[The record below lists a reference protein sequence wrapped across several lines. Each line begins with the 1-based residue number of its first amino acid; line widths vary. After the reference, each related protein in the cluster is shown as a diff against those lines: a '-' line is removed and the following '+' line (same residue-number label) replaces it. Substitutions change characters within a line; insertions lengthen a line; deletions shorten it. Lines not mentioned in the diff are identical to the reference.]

1 MLSVERMDGQTV
13 GEQVK
18 QKKTGVDMEILR
30 KIKYEPARVAG
41 GYTDR
46 ILRVDLGTQEIAI
59 QEVPLDFKNKYVGGR
74 GYALILIWEGT
85 TRETRYDSPDNIL
98 VMAGGPLGND
108 PGFPGTGKF
117 IVGTI
122 SPLTDTFV
130 DSNVGGH
137 FAPLLKL
144 AGFDALA
151 VSGVSKEDVVI
162 LVDGDA
168 RSISIVAAPAY
179 DKEVDNGS
187 ISFGQRLL
195 KDVNGGQ
202 YGDSVAAVTVGKGAC
217 NARFGIV
224 NSLYFDSKRNR
235 IRSKQAGRGGTGTV
249 MRFKGLR
256 GIVACSSLSKANG
269 NNAVDREGARQAGS
283 QLKEVVSKSDPEQL
297 NLSAW
302 GTPVLSEYMDKF
314 HLFPINNYKYGQS
327 PESSKLFADVFLERY
342 FSKKMPDGC
351 YYGCNLAC
359 AKGAE
364 NVELTRGPQAGQK
377 VSIDGPEYET
387 VGAVSCMGIFDPHF
401 VMEYNWYCDEY
412 GLDTISTGV
421 TIAFFMECF
430 ERGFLSARDVGY
442 ELTFGNIEAVDRL
455 LHEMASGEG
464 FGKVAGQGVARSK
477 KWVAER
483 YAVRHGTSERTAMT
497 ELSKFGMEA
506 KGLEFSMYVSKESLA
521 QQGGYG
527 FALKGPQ
534 HDEAWLIF
542 LDQVRKE
549 LPTFEHKANALKW
562 FPLIRTWFNAVGLCK
577 LPWID
582 VRHPESANTD
592 QPAKNLPTL
601 AYYVNYLNST
611 TGGNKNLQDIL
622 DDSER
627 LYILQ
632 KLVNLRQG
640 KGTRASDQ
648 IPLRAMGPAYLD
660 EYQSRAEYYDEWL
673 QEQIGDDKI
682 PVGLEQRHRL
692 LVEKRMQVYQQL
704 CDIVYKEKGFT
715 SEGIPRREAVKRLG
729 LLDEQA
735 RELLD
740 EFGV

>member
-1 MLSVERMDGQTV
+1 VN
-13 GEQVK
+13 
-18 QKKTGVDMEILR
+18 ILR
-30 KIKYEPARVAG
+30 QIKYEPAKVVG
-41 GYTDR
+41 GYTNR
-46 ILRVDLGTQEIAI
+46 ILRVNLGTHEIAI
-59 QEVPLDFKNKYVGGR
+59 QELPPDFKNKYIGGR
-74 GYALILIWEGT
+74 GYALKLIWDGT

-98 VMAGGPLGND
+98 IMASGPLGNE

-122 SPLTDTFV
+122 SPLTDTFI

-151 VSGVSKEDVVI
+151 VSGISKKDVVI

-168 RSISIVAAPAY
+168 GTISIAAAPSY
-179 DKEVDNGS
+179 GKEIDNGS
-187 ISFGQRLL
+187 LSFGERLL
-195 KDVNGGQ
+195 RDVSGGG
-202 YGDSVAAVTVGKGAC
+202 YSDSVAAVTVGEGARH
-217 NARFGIV
+217 ARFGIV
-224 NSLYFDSKRNR
+224 NSLFYDRKRDR
-235 IRSKQAGRGGTGTV
+235 IRCKQAGRGGTGTV

-256 GIVACSSLSKANG
+256 AIVARSSLPKANG
-269 NNAVDREGARQAGS
+269 NNAVDREGVRQAGS
-283 QLKEVVSKSDPEQL
+283 QLKEVVSKADPQQL
-297 NLSAW
+297 HLSAW
-302 GTPVLSEYMDKF
+302 GTTILSEYMDKF
-314 HLFPINNYKYGQS
+314 HLFPINNYQYGQG
-327 PESSKLFADVFLERY
+327 PESSKLFARVFFDTY

-364 NVELTRGPQAGQK
+364 DVQLTRGPRAGQK
-377 VSIDGPEYET
+377 FSIDGPEYET
-387 VGAVSCMGIFDPHF
+387 VGAVVCMGIFDPHF

-430 ERGFLSARDVGY
+430 DRGFLSAGDIGY
-442 ELTFGNIEAVDRL
+442 ELTFGNIEAANRL
-455 LHEMASGEG
+455 LHEIAGGEG
-464 FGKVAGQGVARSK
+464 FGKVAGQGVARGK
-477 KWVAER
+477 KWVAQK
-483 YAVRHGTSERTAMT
+483 YAARHHTSEQAALA
-497 ELSKFGMEA
+497 ELNKFGMEV

-542 LDQVRKE
+542 IDQVHKE

-562 FPLIRTWFNAVGLCK
+562 FPLIRTWFNATGLCK

-582 VRHPESANTD
+582 VRNPEAAKTSE
-592 QPAKNLPTL
+592 PAKNLPTL
-601 AYYVNYLNST
+601 AHYVKYLNAT
-611 TGGNKNLQDIL
+611 TGSNKKLEDIL
-622 DDSER
+622 EDSER

-632 KLVNLRQG
+632 KLINLRQG

-648 IPLRAMGPAYLD
+648 IPLRAMGPAYFN

-673 QEQIGDDKI
+673 TKQLGNDKL
-682 PVGLEQRHRL
+682 PASPEQRHKL
-692 LVEKRMQVYQQL
+692 LMEKRMQAYQQL
-704 CDIVYKEKGFT
+704 CDIVYQEKGFT
-715 SEGIPRREAVKRLG
+715 SDAIPKREVVEKFGLMDEKASRL
-729 LLDEQA
+729 LK
-735 RELLD
+735 